1 MSTVYL
7 ETSVTSYLAAN
18 PSRDLLTAAHQQ
30 VTRDWWQTAQ
40 DHYDLYIS
48 ELVLAEISAGDPAI
62 ASRRLELVAGLPI
75 LQYSDDVASLVDVFE
90 ERLGLSGRARADL
103 PHFAFAVSYEIDY
116 LVTWNCAH
124 IANGPVIR
132 RLMRVTAQHNRF
144 CPAILTPNELTGDTG
159 GDIPC

>member
-7 ETSVTSYLAAN
+7 ETSVTSYLAAK
-18 PSRDLLTAAHQQ
+18 PSRDLVTAAHQQ
-30 VTRDWWQTAQ
+30 VTRDWWQTARG
-40 DHYDLYIS
+40 HYELCIS
-48 ELVLAEISAGDPAI
+48 ELVLAEISAGDPGV

-90 ERLGLSGRARADL
+90 QQLGLSGRARADL

-124 IANGPVIR
+124 IANGEVIR
-132 RLMRVTAQHNRF
+132 RLMRATAQQNRF
-144 CPAILTPNELTGDTG
+144 CPAILTPNELMGNIG
-159 GDIPC
+159 GDIP

>member
-7 ETSVTSYLAAN
+7 ETSVTSYLAAK
-18 PSRDLLTAAHQQ
+18 PSRDLVTAAHQQ
-30 VTRDWWQTAQ
+30 VSREWWQTARGR
-40 DHYDLYIS
+40 YELCIS
-48 ELVLAEISAGDPAI
+48 ELVLAEIAAGDPGV

-90 ERLGLSGRARADL
+90 QQLGLSGRARADL

-124 IANGPVIR
+124 IANGEVIR
-132 RLMRVTAQHNRF
+132 RLMRATAEQNRF
-144 CPAILTPNELTGDTG
+144 CPAILTPNELMGNTG
-159 GDIPC
+159 GDVP